1 MILRDR
7 LYNNSEESP
16 DYSPLYFR
24 SPSNQVHHFLEH
36 LVSRKTWIAG
46 LVNIVVA
53 VVAIAIEPMVGA
65 QVAEI
70 QKKIKDP
77 ASVMVVI

>member
-1 MILRDR
+1 
-7 LYNNSEESP
+7 
-16 DYSPLYFR
+16 
-24 SPSNQVHHFLEH
+24 
-36 LVSRKTWIAG
+36 VSRKTWIAG

-70 QKKIKDP
+70 QKKIRDP